1 MKLEETRLH
10 KGGVRSTGS
19 VPTLLVIRCR
29 WGGSRPGGEAG
40 NTTAAVPAAG
50 WASRGLMKC
59 FKNILQEMGGQGQ
72 TLSCFVLFLD
82 LLSLPNQAVGV
93 C

>member
-1 MKLEETRLH
+1 MSPLCWSF
-10 KGGVRSTGS
+10 GAVGAVQGQ
-19 VPTLLVIRCR
+19 
-29 WGGSRPGGEAG
+29 AG

-50 WASRGLMKC
+50 WASRGLVKC

-72 TLSCFVLFLD
+72 TLSCFVLFLG
-82 LLSLPNQAVGV
+82 LLSLPIQAVGG